1 MYLTCTGRKCFCLH
15 ASVPRCQMRN
25 GHTFILLT
33 TKKFRGF
40 LTSIT
45 IVTFKSRSKSTQT
58 LIISVCKASLACCII
73 SARITGA
80 SILKKKK
87 NMTTSIFV
95 LVFCACIH
103 VCEFWMLCMF
113 VKSARLPWCPC
124 ISRKLFSYLSK
135 CLCWAHLFPSQAW
148 HCSEREQNL
157 RVSYKC
163 IKTAPEAVILK

>member
-1 MYLTCTGRKCFCLH
+1 MATHSFYWLAKK
-15 ASVPRCQMRN
+15 N
-25 GHTFILLT
+25 G
-33 TKKFRGF
+33 GF

-45 IVTFKSRSKSTQT
+45 IMAFKSRSKSTQT

-73 SARITGA
+73 SARITDA

-103 VCEFWMLCMF
+103 VCEFWMLYMF
-113 VKSARLPWCPC
+113 VKSARLPSCPC
-124 ISRKLFSYLSK
+124 ISRKLFSYLRK
-135 CLCWAHLFPSQAW
+135 CLCWAHLFPFQAW

-157 RVSYKC
+157 PVSYKC